1 MKFTFSVPSLVAHTL
16 SIVFIGFSLP
26 LVAQI
31 SVPGNFPECKIITP
45 KTFNSINEFSKTASV
60 PKSCFTYMIKQHQ
73 KTMLN
78 LETMKYYDK
87 AIAYEKSGEKQKA
100 ILNLTEYIR
109 SNDSSIGSEPYIR
122 RANLYRD
129 LGDKENAIK
138 DYKVADKILQ
148 QELNGVFGNGAMD
161 PMNQENLTK
170 VRTELSELGVLLLDT
185 NLTTANI
192 LKSIAKIEVNRAL
205 NLPNFNPQHPTIQ
218 HFDVQLQELYQP
230 LANTQAQPYKGTVE
244 SLITNAASEK
254 MESLEKERLELIKKF
269 SQQHPVVRFI
279 DEQKKQLT
287 LLINT
292 RTKEF
297 DILMQ
302 QNSKYP
308 TTYFIC

>member
-1 MKFTFSVPSLVAHTL
+1 
-16 SIVFIGFSLP
+16 VFIGFSLP

-45 KTFNSINEFSKTASV
+45 QTFDSINEFSKIASV
-60 PKSCFTYMIKQHQ
+60 PKNCFTYMIKQHN
-73 KTMLN
+73 KTMLS

-100 ILNLTEYIR
+100 ILNLNKYLRGNNSIDTEA
-109 SNDSSIGSEPYIR
+109 YIR
-122 RANLYRD
+122 RGNLYRD

-138 DYKVADKILQ
+138 DYKIADKILQ
-148 QELNGVFGNGAMD
+148 QELNGVFGNGAMN
-161 PMNQENLTK
+161 PMNQGNLTK
-170 VRTELSELGVLLLDT
+170 VRTELSQLGVLLPDT

-205 NLPNFNPQHPTIQ
+205 NLPNFNPQQPTIQ
-218 HFDVQLQELYQP
+218 HFDVQLQESYKQ
-230 LANTQAQPYKGTVE
+230 LANTQPQPYKGTVE

-254 MESLEKERLELIKKF
+254 MESLKKERLELIKKF
-269 SQQHPVVRFI
+269 TLDSPVVRFI
-279 DEQKKQLT
+279 DEQKKELT

-302 QNSKYP
+302 QN
-308 TTYFIC
+308 